1 MFWTDGSF
9 YKGEWKG
16 GVQNGKGQIYLVGGE
31 VVSGLFENSI
41 LVQVTPSIYEKQM
54 EISSMGI
61 HDLFGSNP
69 HLQQPTPKTRTLSEA
84 KHFPSAKRKLAKI
97 EEGPKK
103 KQAIKDNIYFRS
115 PERNGPSLPHHHN
128 SAHHDHPHSNTLHTG
143 FPNFAN
149 TRTPSHSHHHHH
161 DHSHGKSGEG
171 RECKCLKRL

>member
-1 MFWTDGSF
+1 VEDRREGYGEMFWTDGSF

-69 HLQQPTPKTRTLSEA
+69 HLPQTSKTRTLSEA
-84 KHFPSAKRKLAKI
+84 KQPSVKRKLARI
-97 EEGPKK
+97 EEGSKK

-115 PERNGPSLPHHHN
+115 P
-128 SAHHDHPHSNTLHTG
+128 
-143 FPNFAN
+143 
-149 TRTPSHSHHHHH
+149 
-161 DHSHGKSGEG
+161 
-171 RECKCLKRL
+171 